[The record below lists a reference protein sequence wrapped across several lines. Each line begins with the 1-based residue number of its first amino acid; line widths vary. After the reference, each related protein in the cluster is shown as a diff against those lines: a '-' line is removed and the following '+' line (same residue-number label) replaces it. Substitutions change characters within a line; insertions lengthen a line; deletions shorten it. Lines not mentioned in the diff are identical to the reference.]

1 MSKET
6 GMSLIRSRRG
16 LSAKVASGLGITRGA
31 VAQWNVVPSEL
42 VVRIEQ
48 ITGLPREA
56 LRPDLYER
64 TPAQEAAR

>member
-16 LSAKVASGLGITRGA
+16 LSAKIALGLGITRGA
-31 VAQWNVVPSEL
+31 VAQWNAVPSEF

-64 TPAQEAAR
+64 TPTEEARA